1 MLQDKFIV
9 LGVTGSIA
17 AYKAA
22 ELVRLLKKRGA
33 EVQVVMT
40 SSAKEFVTPLTFQVL
55 SGNPVVTD
63 MFEKPVRWEV
73 EHVSLADRADL
84 FVIAPATANVI
95 AKMAA
100 GIADDMLTA
109 SVLATQAKVLVVPA
123 MNVNMYLNPI
133 TQQNISFLK
142 EKGFYVMEPDE
153 GFLACGYSGKGRFP
167 EPEKIL
173 KVIERLAGVCGDLQ
187 NKKILITAGPT
198 REPIDPVRFISNRS
212 SGKMGYALAEA
223 AVERGGEVILI
234 SGPTCLPQP
243 SGLYKYIR
251 VNTALEMR
259 ECVLEYFP
267 WSDVVIKAA
276 AVSDFRPKNYSEHK
290 IKKKDSATAMTL
302 ELEKNPDILKELGEK
317 KQKQLLVGFAAET
330 DEIKENAVEKLNKKN
345 LDLIVVN
352 DVTAEGAGF
361 EVDTNIVRIYYKD
374 GSAEEIP
381 KMTKKELA
389 HVILDRVVKL
399 LKN

>member
-1 MLQDKFIV
+1 MLQGKFIV

-22 ELVRLLKKRGA
+22 ELVRLLKKSGA
-33 EVQVVMT
+33 EIQVVMT

-63 MFEKPVRWEV
+63 MFEKPIRWEV
-73 EHVSLADRADL
+73 EHVSLADKADL

-95 AKMAA
+95 AKIAA

-109 SVLATQAKVLVVPA
+109 SVLATRAKVLVVPA

-133 TQQNISFLK
+133 TQENISFLK

-167 EPEKIL
+167 EPEKII
-173 KVIERLAGVCGDLQ
+173 KVIEKLAGVCGDLK

-243 SGLYKYIR
+243 GGLYKYIK

-259 ECVLEYFP
+259 ECVLTYFS

-290 IKKKDSATAMTL
+290 IKKEDNAIAMTL
-302 ELEKNPDILKELGEK
+302 ELEKNPDILKELGGK
-317 KQKQLLVGFAAET
+317 KEKQLLVGFAAET

-352 DVTAEGAGF
+352 DVSAEGAGF

-374 GSAEEIP
+374 GSAEELP

-389 HVILDRVVKL
+389 HVILDRVVRL

>member
-1 MLQDKFIV
+1 
-9 LGVTGSIA
+9 
-17 AYKAA
+17 
-22 ELVRLLKKRGA
+22 
-33 EVQVVMT
+33 
-40 SSAKEFVTPLTFQVL
+40 
-55 SGNPVVTD
+55 
-63 MFEKPVRWEV
+63 
-73 EHVSLADRADL
+73 
-84 FVIAPATANVI
+84 
-95 AKMAA
+95 
-100 GIADDMLTA
+100 
-109 SVLATQAKVLVVPA
+109 
-123 MNVNMYLNPI
+123 
-133 TQQNISFLK
+133 
-142 EKGFYVMEPDE
+142 
-153 GFLACGYSGKGRFP
+153 
-167 EPEKIL
+167 
-173 KVIERLAGVCGDLQ
+173 
-187 NKKILITAGPT
+187 
-198 REPIDPVRFISNRS
+198 
-212 SGKMGYALAEA
+212 MGYALAEA

>member
-1 MLQDKFIV
+1 MLQGKFVV

-22 ELVRLLKKRGA
+22 ELVRLLKKAGA
-33 EVQVVMT
+33 EVHVVMT
-40 SSAKEFVTPLTFQVL
+40 SSAREFVTPLTFQVL

-84 FVIAPATANVI
+84 FLIAPATANII

-100 GIADDMLTA
+100 GIADDMLTS
-109 SVLATQAKVLVVPA
+109 SVLATRAKVLVVPA

-133 TQQNISFLK
+133 TQENLSYLK

-153 GFLACGYSGKGRFP
+153 GPLACGYSGKGRFP

-173 KVIERLAGVCGDLQ
+173 KFIEKLVGVSRDLN

-234 SGPTCLPQP
+234 SGPTSLQP
-243 SGLYKYIR
+243 PPGLYKYIR
-251 VNTALEMR
+251 INTALEMR
-259 ECVLEYFP
+259 EKVLEYYG
-267 WSDVVIKAA
+267 WCDVVIKAA
-276 AVSDFRPKNYSEHK
+276 AVSDFRPKNYVEHK
-290 IKKKDSATAMTL
+290 IKKGDSASMFL
-302 ELEKNPDILKELGEK
+302 ELEKNPDILRELGER
-317 KQKQLLVGFAAET
+317 KQKQFLVGFAAET
-330 DEIKENAVEKLNKKN
+330 DEIEENAVEKLRKKN

-361 EVDTNIVRIYYKD
+361 DVDTNIVKIYYKN

-389 HVILDRVVKL
+389 HVILDRVVNL